1 MSSSKDFFISYAN
14 ADREWAEWIAW
25 QLTENGYQVVLQ
37 AWDFRPGTNFITQ
50 MDTALAES
58 RLTIAVLSSAYLRSS
73 YGRAEWT
80 AAFIH
85 GYTEQPRLLCIRI
98 EDVEPPSLL
107 RPWIH
112 IDLVGLDAEKARQAL
127 LTGLNSGRVRPQT
140 EPEFPGPARASV
152 SIGPA
157 PRFPGQ
163 TARVWNLPLSR
174 NPWFSGRTLLL
185 NKLTQALAPPNSSP
199 LVVALWGMGG
209 TGKTALAVEY
219 AHRHQDEYQYVW
231 WVRAEQPA
239 TALSDYSALAGPLGL
254 PQRHDNDQT
263 AAAAVRERLERVSGW
278 LLVFDNAHAA
288 ANIHSLIPSSGRGHI
303 IITTRN
309 LSWLEDAKVLSVEP
323 LTREEAV
330 SFLRHRTGQD
340 DPAGADQ
347 LAQALGDLPLALEQA
362 GAYMEERSIEYPRYL
377 GLLRE
382 QSGTDGRT
390 IETPSAHV
398 AIIKATWKIALDAV
412 EEQSPIAVT
421 LLTLCTFL
429 APSAIPIG
437 LFIQGAS
444 TLPDP
449 LSELAAGRGQ
459 LDETFVLLRQYSL
472 IQMKS
477 DTVAI
482 NEIVCSIVREQVSS
496 EERRQCATAA
506 LRLLE
511 HSFPME
517 PDDIRSWPACDELLP
532 HARAVIA
539 QAEAL
544 DVEPVLVALLLVRMA
559 TYQRSRAQL
568 QLSRSMS
575 QRALAKLERVLGP
588 DHIHVSSALTE
599 LAAAQRGLGALH
611 EAKVAGERAVH
622 VALSQVGSTNRI
634 TAEAL
639 NDYGITLLDLGS
651 PAQAKTVFERAL
663 TALQTSPGDD
673 RVAYGLSNV
682 GLALWHLGVLEQ
694 AKDKFLQARAIL
706 ERSLG
711 PGHPEVVTIIHNI
724 GVVLAQQGDVLGARA
739 HLEWALAAKEAAY
752 GPNHLELA
760 STLGSL
766 GGVLC
771 KLGDYQKACS
781 LLDRALN
788 IEMAVLG
795 SKSFQD
801 REYSE

>member
-1 MSSSKDFFISYAN
+1 MN
-14 ADREWAEWIAW
+14 H
-25 QLTENGYQVVLQ
+25 QL
-37 AWDFRPGTNFITQ
+37 P
-50 MDTALAES
+50 
-58 RLTIAVLSSAYLRSS
+58 RSS
-73 YGRAEWT
+73 
-80 AAFIH
+80 
-85 GYTEQPRLLCIRI
+85 
-98 EDVEPPSLL
+98 V
-107 RPWIH
+107 
-112 IDLVGLDAEKARQAL
+112 
-127 LTGLNSGRVRPQT
+127 
-140 EPEFPGPARASV
+140 
-152 SIGPA
+152 
-157 PRFPGQ
+157 
-163 TARVWNLPLSR
+163 
-174 NPWFSGRTLLL
+174 
-185 NKLTQALAPPNSSP
+185 
-199 LVVALWGMGG
+199 VVALWGMGG

-795 SKSFQD
+795 SNHFKIASTLNNFGAILVEMGEPGRGEPLLQQALQIRKSTYGPMHLELVPVLKNLGFALYELEDHEGGKRCID
-801 REYSE
+801 RANAIQKWANNPLRRISLRRKG